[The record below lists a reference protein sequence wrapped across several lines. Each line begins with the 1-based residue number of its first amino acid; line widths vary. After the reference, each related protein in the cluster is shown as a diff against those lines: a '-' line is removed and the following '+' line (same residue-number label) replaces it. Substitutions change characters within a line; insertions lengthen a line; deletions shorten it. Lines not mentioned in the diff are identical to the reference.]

1 MTCWS
6 ILKIDPT
13 EDKKIIKRAYAT
25 LLKVT
30 RPDDDII
37 AFQELH
43 IAYKEALSGDYFD
56 SGNSK
61 DFLFYD
67 EDTEKSEKVKIGAF
81 NLEELEK
88 EEFHIG
94 IDDNNIYAYEH
105 CEIKNDTDE
114 EYSDKIFL
122 RKSSYFKNKILKI
135 SNDTKQM
142 YNVKAWEFL
151 NESKMLYNLELKE
164 EISIFIFDIIVEY
177 HRIDNGLQKFIPE
190 SVITYLNSLFH
201 WTEIEYFLEQNY
213 TTVEI
218 ESVLNYVYKPVEAKV
233 DRWVDKKFINKKK
246 NAIWFLFKR
255 TYAKFIDIVIFV
267 IISVLLIN
275 EIEDRYGEILGN
287 KEIYCALGIYIIII
301 SLMEVSVL
309 KASPGKLSMGLQV
322 STYRGGRMS
331 MLQGFSRTILS
342 SILIAYPM
350 LIISVI
356 FILLNLKKKKLI
368 HDYMTFTEVVTRS

>member
-1 MTCWS
+1 MTCWA

-30 RPDDDII
+30 RPDDDIV

-81 NLEELEK
+81 NAEELEK
-88 EEFHIG
+88 EEFHIDSDY
-94 IDDNNIYAYEH
+94 IDD
-105 CEIKNDTDE
+105 
-114 EYSDKIFL
+114 EYSDKIFV

-135 SNDTKQM
+135 SNNTKQM
-142 YNVKAWEFL
+142 YNMKAWEFL
-151 NESKMLYNLELKE
+151 DESKMLYNLELKE